1 VFGLIYAQKEFI
13 ESFGFTSQSDFV
25 YLFVFYSVHNPVDFF
40 ASIGANYVKRRHEYQ
55 ADNYA
60 VTQMGKGADLKKAL
74 IALNVQGKKPVR
86 LADLYVYI
94 HYSHPPLIQRL
105 AAIDKDLP
113 TPLTPSTSPTPPKNK
128 LIHASTEP
136 NLGGQ
141 LDLTSEFESE
151 EKDMTEVATD

>member
-1 VFGLIYAQKEFI
+1 MFGLIYAQKEFI

-74 IALNVQGKKPVR
+74 IALNVQGKKPVS
-86 LADLYVYI
+86 LANLYVYI

-113 TPLTPSTSPTPPKNK
+113 TPLTPPPKELK
-128 LIHASTEP
+128 HANSEPIVQRLST
-136 NLGGQ
+136 LR
-141 LDLTSEFESE
+141 SEFVSK
-151 EKDMTEVATD
+151 EKDMSEVATD